1 MRSRAHSAH
10 AHAPIGQLAVQLDLL
25 TICGVL
31 WQFMAFYGTAS
42 ASALDA
48 VCTDVHYS
56 KSTSNLT
63 KARVRGERKG

>member
-42 ASALDA
+42 ASDLDA
-48 VCTDVHYS
+48 VFAQMFIIQS
-56 KSTSNLT
+56 
-63 KARVRGERKG
+63 RRQI